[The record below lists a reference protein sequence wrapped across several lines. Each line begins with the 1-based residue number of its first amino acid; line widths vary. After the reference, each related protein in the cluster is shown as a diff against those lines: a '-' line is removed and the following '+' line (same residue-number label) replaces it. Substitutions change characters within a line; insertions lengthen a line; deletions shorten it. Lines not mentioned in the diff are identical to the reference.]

1 MKKLINNPEDVVKE
15 ELKGI
20 ELAHATWSRSI
31 MIPTISFARTHL
43 FKAK

>member
-20 ELAHATWSRSI
+20 ELARCCRDAWGPLRR
-31 MIPTISFARTHL
+31 MG
-43 FKAK
+43 